1 MSPKSSSL
9 AFDEA
14 VRDFGQDQEMDRGF
28 EPDLKVIINAHYAKA
43 STLPMSDIVQVK
55 GSITVSF

>member
-1 MSPKSSSL
+1 MSPKYHSL

-14 VRDFGQDQEMDRGF
+14 VREFPSDQMDVAF
-28 EPDLKVIINAHYAKA
+28 EPDLKVIVNAHYIKA
-43 STLPMSDIVQVK
+43 SATPKTEIVQVK